1 MVNVEVDDARRLS
14 LRGGQVRF
22 IRVRLILIIYLF
34 VIVVTDDRIAQLART
49 STLTLL
55 NWTLKKEHVVRIRDQ

>member
-14 LRGGQVRF
+14 LLGGQIRF

-55 NWTLKKEHVVRIRDQ
+55 N